1 VNEFAGWIT
10 VSLQFFEASM
20 GEKKRP
26 YIFYDVVISICST
39 CYRKIE
45 GKTVFEDGKV
55 YLLKRCPQHGHERVL
70 IADDVEYYRLC
81 REVFIKA
88 PEMPLVYN
96 TPVKWGCPYDCGL
109 CTDHEQHSCLTLVEI
124 CDYCNLRCPVC
135 YASSGPERQQ
145 FRDLSLIEK
154 MLDAVVRN
162 EGHPDVVQI
171 SGGEPTMHPDFF
183 AVLDLAKARPI
194 RHLMINTNGIRIAQ
208 DEEFVKRL
216 SEYAEDFEVY
226 LQFDSFERDRLMVL
240 RGADLRRV
248 RHDAVENLNRY
259 NISTNLVVTLKKGLN
274 DGEIGQTIDYALRQ
288 PCIRGVTFQPIQDAG
303 RLEEFDPATDRL
315 TLTEVRR
322 KILEQTT
329 VFKPEDIIPVP
340 CHPDSLAMAYA
351 LKLGGK
357 VTPLTSM
364 IPPEVLINAGG
375 NTILYEQEQKVRES
389 LFKLFAT
396 NHSPKSGAGSLRE
409 LLCCL
414 PQILVP
420 DGLSYQNIFRIII
433 MQFIDAHSFDV
444 RSVKKT
450 CVHIVHP
457 DGRLIPFDTYN
468 LFYRDHL
475 EQSRL
480 APLRQRAEGNLG
492 VVPLQ
497 ATKSKGGL
505 DVIQ

>member
-1 VNEFAGWIT
+1 
-10 VSLQFFEASM
+10 M
-20 GEKKRP
+20 GDKVRP
-26 YIFYDVVISICST
+26 YLFYDVVVSICST
-39 CYRKIE
+39 CFQKIE
-45 GKTVFEDGKV
+45 AKTVFQDGKV
-55 YLLKRCPQHGHERVL
+55 FLLKRCPQHGHERVL
-70 IADDVEYYRLC
+70 IADDVDYYRRS
-81 REVFIKA
+81 REIFIKP

-124 CDYCNLRCPVC
+124 CDFCNLRCPVC

-145 FRDLSLIEK
+145 FRDLRTIEK

-162 EGHPDVVQI
+162 EGHPDVVQL
-171 SGGEPTMHPDFF
+171 SGGEPTLHPEFF
-183 AVLDLAKARPI
+183 TIVEMAKARPI
-194 RHLMINTNGIRIAQ
+194 RHLMVNTNGIRIAE
-208 DEEFVKRL
+208 DEKFVEKL
-216 SEYAEDFEVY
+216 AAYAEDFEVY
-226 LQFDSFERDRLMVL
+226 LQFDSFERDPLMEL
-240 RGADLRRV
+240 RGADLRRI
-248 RHDAVENLNRY
+248 RIEALERLNRY
-259 NISTNLVVTLKKGLN
+259 NIATNLVVTLKKGLN
-274 DGEIGQTIDYALRQ
+274 DGEIGKIIDYALEQ
-288 PCIRGVTFQPIQDAG
+288 GCVRGVTFQPIQIAG
-303 RLEEFDPATDRL
+303 RLENFDPATDRL

-322 KILEQTT
+322 KILEQTS

-364 IPPEVLINAGG
+364 IPPDVLINAAG
-375 NTILYEQEQKVRES
+375 NTILYEQEEAVKDS

-396 NHSPKSGAGSLRE
+396 NHSPRSSAGSLRE

-414 PQILVP
+414 PKVLVP
-420 DGLSYQNIFRIII
+420 DGITYDNIFRIII

-468 LFYRDHL
+468 LFYRDGL
-475 EQSRL
+475 ESTRL
-480 APLRQRAEGNLG
+480 TPLRHRAETAQFADISQLE
-492 VVPLQ
+492 
-497 ATKSKGGL
+497 SRMS
-505 DVIQ
+505 

>member
-1 VNEFAGWIT
+1 
-10 VSLQFFEASM
+10 M

-26 YIFYDVVISICST
+26 YLFYDVVISICST
-39 CYRKIE
+39 CYQKIE
-45 GKTVFEDGKV
+45 AKTVFQDGKV
-55 YLLKRCPQHGHERVL
+55 YLLKRCPDHGHERVL
-70 IADDVEYYRLC
+70 IADDVDYYRRC
-81 REVFIKA
+81 REVFIKP

-96 TPVKWGCPYDCGL
+96 TPVKWGCPYDCGV
-109 CTDHEQHSCLTLVEI
+109 CTDHEQHSCLTLIEV

-145 FRDLSLIEK
+145 FRDLPLIEK

-162 EGHPDVVQI
+162 EGQPDVVQI

-183 AVLDLAKARPI
+183 AILDMAKTRPI
-194 RHLMINTNGIRIAQ
+194 RHLMVNTNGIRIAQ
-208 DEEFVKRL
+208 DEGFVQRL
-216 SEYAEDFEVY
+216 SSYADDFEVY
-226 LQFDSFERDRLMVL
+226 LQFDSFEREALLEL
-240 RGADLRRV
+240 RGADLRRI
-248 RHDAVENLNRY
+248 RQDAIEKLNRY

-274 DGEIGQTIDYALRQ
+274 DGEIGKIIDYALQQR
-288 PCIRGVTFQPIQDAG
+288 CVRGVTLQPIQDAG
-303 RLEEFDPATDRL
+303 RLEQFDPAIDRL
-315 TLTEVRR
+315 TLTEIRR
-322 KILEQTT
+322 NILEQTS

-375 NTILYEQEQKVRES
+375 NTILYEQEQVVRES

-414 PQILVP
+414 PKVLVP
-420 DGLSYQNIFRIII
+420 DGLGYENIFRVII

-468 LFYRDHL
+468 LFYRDDL
-475 EQSRL
+475 ETTRL
-480 APLRQRAEGNLG
+480 TPLRKTIKTSSHLG
-492 VVPLQ
+492 V
-497 ATKSKGGL
+497 T
-505 DVIQ
+505 